1 MIKYLPVQRNSIFL
15 SCCVL
20 ICLSIGSFAQ
30 QINRVKG
37 VWKGNAVI
45 EGKSTD
51 MTFQITETNGVLDA
65 KLSLST
71 QGGTDYPSTRMD
83 VKGDSVLIGFHLLHA
98 RYKGVIHK
106 DSAVITGMWEQ
117 HHGLFPL
124 RLIQGTP
131 PPVLKRPQ
139 EPKPPFPYKA
149 EEVII
154 DNVHDGVKLAGTLT
168 MPSERKAFAAV
179 VLITG
184 SGPQDRN
191 EEILG
196 HKPFLLIADYF
207 TRQGIAVLRYDDRG
221 TAKSTGNFSAST
233 TADFANDAEA
243 AIAFLQTRKE
253 IDPHKIGLLGHSEGG
268 MIAPMIASRNKDVA
282 FIVLMAGPG
291 LKGSDLLLLQTAGV
305 ARSMGASDMQI
316 ALASGMN
323 KKIYAWAQLEGTAG
337 TDSITVFL
345 IKSGQSKE
353 VAEKNAKIATSAWLK
368 YFLALDPAPY
378 LSKVTCP
385 VLAINGTK
393 DIQVPCKEDLEV
405 IRTNLEKAGNKHFTI
420 HEFEGLNHLFQH
432 CIKCTVGEYGTLE
445 ETMDPEVLKY
455 MGDWLKTY
463 K

>member
-1 MIKYLPVQRNSIFL
+1 
-15 SCCVL
+15 
-20 ICLSIGSFAQ
+20 
-30 QINRVKG
+30 
-37 VWKGNAVI
+37 
-45 EGKSTD
+45 
-51 MTFQITETNGVLDA
+51 
-65 KLSLST
+65 
-71 QGGTDYPSTRMD
+71 
-83 VKGDSVLIGFHLLHA
+83 
-98 RYKGVIHK
+98 
-106 DSAVITGMWEQ
+106 
-117 HHGLFPL
+117 
-124 RLIQGTP
+124 
-131 PPVLKRPQ
+131 
-139 EPKPPFPYKA
+139 
-149 EEVII
+149 VII

-168 MPSERKAFAAV
+168 MPSEGKAFAAV